1 MREPFSRTCLW
12 SWGAGWLFGGS
23 SRYLKARM
31 SALDTGTKHVIWGVH
46 RGVITHTN
54 GGAKRENLK
63 KTEGAEGVPKRMQR
77 L

>member
-54 GGAKRENLK
+54 GGAKRGNLK
-63 KTEGAEGVPKRMQR
+63 TTEGAEGVPKRMQR
-77 L
+77 Q